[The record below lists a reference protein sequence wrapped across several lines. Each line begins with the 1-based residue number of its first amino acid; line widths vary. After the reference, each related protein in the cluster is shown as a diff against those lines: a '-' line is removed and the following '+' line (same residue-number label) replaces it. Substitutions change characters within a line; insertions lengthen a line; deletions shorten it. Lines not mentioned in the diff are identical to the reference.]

1 MKKQRWLIILLV
13 SLAGFAIIYWFW
25 PHGEKLPVL
34 DKVEAFQLDDVHGQ
48 GYELSTEKIKLVSFF
63 YTNCPDICPLT
74 MADFK
79 VLQDQLKSQGLFGK
93 KVDLVAITIDPEHDT
108 SQIIK
113 DYADSFGADTTGWKW
128 LRGSPE
134 KTKEIAANLQ
144 MQYQKLEGDFFAHS
158 TTMFLIDKQNQIRAL
173 YDMANQNKPIEK
185 ERIIKD
191 IQLLTK

>member
-34 DKVEAFQLDDVHGQ
+34 DKVEAFQLDDVYGQ
-48 GYELSTEKIKLVSFF
+48 GYELSTEKIKLVAFF

-79 VLQDQLKSQGLFGK
+79 VLQEQLKSQGLFGK
-93 KVDLVAITIDPEHDT
+93 KVELIAITIDPEHDT
-108 SQIIK
+108 AQIIK
-113 DYADSFGADTTGWKW
+113 NYADSFGADPAGWKW
-128 LRGSPE
+128 LRGNPK

-173 YDMANQNKPIEK
+173 YDMANQNKSIEK